1 MKVILINGPYGGGKD
16 TLGNFL
22 AQQPW
27 PSGSQRVLHINF
39 ADWVKD
45 AAKRYY
51 AWDGNKT
58 TAAGR
63 HFLQYFAT
71 DTVRHADADYWG
83 DVVARLCAAIQA
95 DFDIFIITDF
105 RFPNEYDCIAK
116 CFSVSDIITIH
127 IDRNMPENECRAH
140 ESENSLQNFV
150 FDYYIDN
157 NGPLEQ
163 LQESAAKLFEEI
175 N

>member
-22 AQQPW
+22 MEQPW
-27 PSGSQRVLHINF
+27 ANGRQAVLHINF

-45 AAKRYY
+45 SAVRFFH
-51 AWDGNKT
+51 WDGNKKT
-58 TAAGR
+58 NDGR

-71 DTVRHADADYWG
+71 DMVRAVDPDYWG
-83 DVVARLCAAIQA
+83 DVVARFCRAVQK
-95 DFDIFIITDF
+95 DFQVFIITDF

-116 CFSVSDIITIH
+116 YVPLQDIITVH
-127 IDRNMPENECRAH
+127 IDRNMPENECRTH

-150 FDYYIDN
+150 FDFYIDN
-157 NGPLEQ
+157 NGPIEQ

>member
-1 MKVILINGPYGGGKD
+1 MKVILISGPFGGGKD
-16 TLGNFL
+16 TLGKFL

-58 TAAGR
+58 TQAGR

-71 DTVRHADADYWG
+71 DTVRHHDADYWG
-83 DVVARLCAAIQA
+83 DVVARLCAAIQS
-95 DFDIFIITDF
+95 DFDVFIITDF

-116 CFSVSDIITIH
+116 YVPLQNITTIH
-127 IDRNMPENECRAH
+127 IDRDMPNNDCRAH
-140 ESENSLQNFV
+140 ESENSLEHFI
-150 FDYYIDN
+150 FDYYVDN

-163 LQESAAKLFEEI
+163 LQESASHIFELI
-175 N
+175 K